1 MPAGRDLS
9 SRTGGRRPKAP
20 QEGTRGEP
28 VCGLPSM
35 GIRMRGDT
43 RQTRTPSPDT
53 ARALHGA
60 IVRAPRYEPGL
71 LGNASRKC
79 AEPVRPG
86 ARNLPRPLS
95 DARHK
100 PPNRLSVLS
109 KSAHRAD
116 AAPPP
121 RNRWFVDS
129 PLEQRRL
136 EPSVPLVQPVS
147 EKGARALRARSAE
160 MRAHP

>member
-1 MPAGRDLS
+1 
-9 SRTGGRRPKAP
+9 
-20 QEGTRGEP
+20 
-28 VCGLPSM
+28 
-35 GIRMRGDT
+35 MRGDT
-43 RQTRTPSPDT
+43 RQTCTPSPGT

-60 IVRAPRYEPGL
+60 IVRATRYEPGL
-71 LGNASRKC
+71 LGNDSRKC
-79 AEPVRPG
+79 AEPIRPG

-129 PLEQRRL
+129 PLEEGGFEL
-136 EPSVPLVQPVS
+136 PVPVS
-147 EKGARALRARSAE
+147 
-160 MRAHP
+160 